1 LKTPENRG
9 ESAVGK
15 TNRIKW
21 ITHKGKRILFED
33 YSGLQGDEMLH
44 VLHETQAVYKS
55 LSAPVPVLVDLTN
68 AGTDELF
75 LEEIKRIGK
84 EYEALIERIGNVGVT
99 GAKKLLATAYH
110 AVTAQTNK
118 SGYFSNMEDAKNFLA
133 E

>member
-1 LKTPENRG
+1 MER
-9 ESAVGK
+9 

-21 ITHKGKRILFED
+21 IAHKGKRILFED
-33 YSGLQGDEMLH
+33 YSGLQEHEILDALN
-44 VLHETQAVYKS
+44 ETQAVYAS

-68 AGTDELF
+68 ARTDDQF

-84 EYEALIERIGNVGVT
+84 EYEAIIGRIGNVGVT

>member
-1 LKTPENRG
+1 
-9 ESAVGK
+9 VGK
-15 TNRIKW
+15 TDRIHW

-33 YSGLQGDEMLH
+33 YSGLQGDEMLDA
-44 VLHETQAVYKS
+44 LRDTQAVYQS

-68 AGTDELF
+68 ARADDVF

-84 EYEALIERIGNVGVT
+84 EYEARIERIGNVGVS

-118 SGYFSNMEDAKNFLA
+118 SGYFSNMEEAKNFLA